1 MNLGT
6 SQNSLK
12 TTQTPGNGL
21 SASALQVL
29 RPWKLSS
36 SVYLV
41 KKKYDDSTLK
51 LAPPLFL
58 AGMHCTG
65 EGLFKDEVEV

>member
-6 SQNSLK
+6 SQNLLK
-12 TTQTPGNGL
+12 TTQTLGNGL
-21 SASALQVL
+21 SASTFQLL
-29 RPWKLSS
+29 RLWNLSA
-36 SVYLV
+36 SVYLI

-58 AGMHCTG
+58 ANMHCTG
-65 EGLFKDEVEV
+65 EGLF

>member
-1 MNLGT
+1 MNFGT
-6 SQNSLK
+6 SQNPLK
-12 TTQTPGNGL
+12 TTQTLGNGL
-21 SASALQVL
+21 SASTLQVL
-29 RPWKLSS
+29 RPWNLSA

-41 KKKYDDSTLK
+41 EKKYDDTTLK

-65 EGLFKDEVEV
+65 EGLF